1 MLEQC
6 SSYVNIVNMKTNK
19 SPTRQRDDAL
29 SKQRIVDAAIS
40 ILDSD
45 GEEAL
50 TFRALASSL
59 QTGSGAIYWHVAN
72 KNELLFAAMNEVII
86 HSFSKKKQDTDPIQ
100 AIRNIA
106 LLVFELADKHP
117 WLGKLI
123 SREAWQPGI
132 LVIFEEIAGALEKLR
147 IPEDK
152 LFDYTSIFINY
163 IFGVASQNAANA
175 RVVQVASTSR
185 LDYFHTVR
193 EQWASL
199 DPVQYPA
206 VKRMAKF
213 IEHDDNEQFLEGIN
227 LILSGIVS
235 LN

>member
-1 MLEQC
+1 
-6 SSYVNIVNMKTNK
+6 MKTNK

-86 HSFSKKKQDTDPIQ
+86 HSISGKKQDSDPIQ

-106 LLVFELADKHP
+106 LLVFELVEEHP
-117 WLGKLI
+117 WLGNLI
-123 SREAWQPGI
+123 SREPWQPGI
-132 LVIFEEIAGALEKLR
+132 LLIIEEIAGSLQKMD
-147 IPEDK
+147 IPEEK
-152 LFDYTSIFINY
+152 LFDFTSVFINY
-163 IFGVASQNAANA
+163 IFGVTSQNAANA
-175 RVVQVASTSR
+175 RGVKITSTNR

-213 IEHDDNEQFLEGIN
+213 IEHNDNEQFLEGID